1 LKQVVVVHDSLN
13 FCGGAEKL
21 SLETMRSL
29 ASLGY
34 MISLRTIERTDWARV
49 RRIFGAVAKPQN
61 ERFLVDA
68 LPAPRTYRS
77 LLSVFTKRGP
87 KGSIVLNTNGDVIPG
102 TFDDFTYVHFPR
114 PLEFVVRDPELDNVG
129 PAWDLYFAPSRLIR
143 KSLDAIGSDSTL
155 LTNSSFSRDKIR
167 QHWGRKAIVLYP
179 PVDVETY
186 GALLDSNPDREDVVV
201 VISRFDAV
209 KNLEIVPWVAAN
221 CKSAKEFVVI
231 GSAGPKDG
239 PVIDRLTE
247 NARKLG
253 VKEKIRIVPNATNLQ
268 KHQYLAR
275 AKVLFHPKRYEHFGI
290 SIIEGMAAG
299 CTPVVFDG
307 GGPAELVDREYR
319 GVRTEEFPLLIDKAL
334 GSWSRARAH
343 GLFEASK
350 KFNRENYQSRLQQIL
365 SYRW

>member
-1 LKQVVVVHDSLN
+1 LKQAVVVHDSLN

-29 ASLGY
+29 SSLGY
-34 MISLRTIERTDWARV
+34 TISLRTIERTNWARV
-49 RRIFGAVAKPQN
+49 QRIFGAVTKPQD

-87 KGSIVLNTNGDVIPG
+87 EGSIVLNTNGDVIPG

-129 PAWDLYFAPSRLIR
+129 PTWDLYFAPSRLIR
-143 KSLDAIGSDSTL
+143 KSLDAIESGSTL
-155 LTNSSFSRDKIR
+155 LTNSFFSRDKIR
-167 QHWGRKAIVLYP
+167 QLWGRRAIVLYP

-186 GALLDSNPDREDVVV
+186 GVLLDSCPDREDVVV

-221 CKSAKEFVVI
+221 CKSAKKFVII

-239 PVIDRLTE
+239 PFIDRLNE
-247 NARKLG
+247 SARKLG
-253 VKEKIRIVPNATNLQ
+253 AEEKIRIVPNATSLQ

-299 CTPVVFDG
+299 CIPIVFNN
-307 GGPAELVDREYR
+307 GGPAEVVDSKYR
-319 GVRTEEFPLLIDKAL
+319 GNRLGDFPPLIDEAIN
-334 GSWSRARAH
+334 SWNHEEAHRLSTNANMFNQESYQTKLQEVISR
-343 GLFEASK
+343 
-350 KFNRENYQSRLQQIL
+350 RL
-365 SYRW
+365 